1 MGGVPGFQYVIAF
14 KVICM
19 GDSNAVD
26 LAQQTHLCALQS
38 VGCMKE
44 EETLEYRKAIPQ
56 GSTMEGLYIDDH
68 LCFQLT
74 SARRRL
80 SSTSPHRPQVQKT
93 KLRDEEIMEA
103 SRCMYERV
111 GWNRSLHK
119 TFDKIQDFTA
129 WGTWVNSASGKV
141 GAPLPRRQTIIELT
155 LGLLNLDYVT
165 QKTMQ
170 QALSLYTHPFMH
182 RRILFSC
189 FGVAFSWTSKFQPRQ
204 LKRLNRS
211 VVDELI
217 FAVLLL
223 PLAES
228 CIRWPI
234 STEVCARDATPVRGA
249 LSLLGA

>member
-1 MGGVPGFQYVIAF
+1 
-14 KVICM
+14 
-19 GDSNAVD
+19 
-26 LAQQTHLCALQS
+26 
-38 VGCMKE
+38 
-44 EETLEYRKAIPQ
+44 
-56 GSTMEGLYIDDH
+56 
-68 LCFQLT
+68 LT

-80 SSTSPHRPQVQKT
+80 SSASPHRPQVQNT
-93 KLRDEEIMEA
+93 KLRDEEIMET

-111 GWNRSLHK
+111 GWNRSIHK

-129 WGTWVNSASGKV
+129 WGTSVNSASGKV

-182 RRILFSC
+182 RRLLFSC
-189 FGVAFSWTSKFQPRQ
+189 FGEAFTWTSKFQPRQ

-234 STEVCARDATPVRGA
+234 STEVCASDATPVRGGLA
-249 LSLLGA
+249 KCQSTESIVESIYRFCEFRGEHVRLDWNHRPGSLTSSMTTCGNDIEELMYSHVWQAWSSFKHPRRAHVN

>member
-1 MGGVPGFQYVIAF
+1 MNSIEGRLKWAKLPNGTMLCHIILKKGMILRASGDDLESFFYTLRHLDEWVARNAVGHPVDEGDFMEWGGVPGLQYVIAF

-38 VGCMKE
+38 LGCMKE

-93 KLRDEEIMEA
+93 KLRDEEIMET

-111 GWNRSLHK
+111 GWNRSMPQ
-119 TFDKIQDFTA
+119 TFDKIQDFIRL
-129 WGTWVNSASGKV
+129 GVLQSAV
-141 GAPLPRRQTIIELT
+141 
-155 LGLLNLDYVT
+155 
-165 QKTMQ
+165 
-170 QALSLYTHPFMH
+170 
-182 RRILFSC
+182 
-189 FGVAFSWTSKFQPRQ
+189 
-204 LKRLNRS
+204 
-211 VVDELI
+211 
-217 FAVLLL
+217 
-223 PLAES
+223 PLA
-228 CIRWPI
+228 R
-234 STEVCARDATPVRGA
+234 
-249 LSLLGA
+249 